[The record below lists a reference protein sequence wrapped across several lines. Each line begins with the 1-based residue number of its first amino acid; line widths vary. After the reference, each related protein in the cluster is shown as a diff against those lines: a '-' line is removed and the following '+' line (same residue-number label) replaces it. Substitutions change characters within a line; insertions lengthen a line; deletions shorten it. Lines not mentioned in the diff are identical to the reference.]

1 MRVLL
6 DTNVVLDLV
15 LRRPDFFAEAN
26 ELFFRLQNLEYEGYV
41 SSITPVNTFY
51 TTKKELSKADAFTA
65 VEDLLAVVE
74 ICPADK
80 STMLSAFSLGL
91 TDYED
96 AVQCAS
102 AVAAGLDAIVTRNT
116 KDYANSPIPVYLPSQ
131 FLELLDAR
139 RSQKESAE

>member
-15 LRRPDFFAEAN
+15 LKRPDFFAEAN
-26 ELFFRLQNLEYEGYV
+26 ELFLRLQNLEYDGYV

-80 STMLSAFSLGL
+80 STMLSAFSLGF